1 MQPNFFSTKDN
12 GETIKLSFAK
22 LAKSFS
28 NSNDADIKTHFQNE
42 MAKHNLFEFRNGTI
56 RQRPDLDLDEE
67 FLAMC
72 PYDILSNNNGK
83 NYYLGKFSKIWEVR
97 LSQKQKLTE
106 NVLDF
111 PTSLDNPNKN
121 TSEYV
126 KALKFIIKENKIIS
140 FVLLDIK
147 PIGWGD
153 YDFWQK
159 ELAKIS
165 QHKNTQTE

>member
-1 MQPNFFSTKDN
+1 MLPTFLSSKVDS
-12 GETIKLSFAK
+12 EIIKLSFAK

-28 NSNDADIKTHFQNE
+28 NSNDTDIKTHFKNE

-56 RQRPDLDLDEE
+56 RQRPDLDLNED
-67 FLAMC
+67 FLVMC
-72 PYDILSNNNGK
+72 PYDILSDNNGK
-83 NYYLGKFSKIWEVR
+83 SYYLGEFSKIWEVR
-97 LSQKQKLTE
+97 LSQKQRLTE

-126 KALKFIIKENKIIS
+126 KALKSIIKENKIIS
-140 FVLLDIK
+140 FVLLDMK

-165 QHKNTQTE
+165 